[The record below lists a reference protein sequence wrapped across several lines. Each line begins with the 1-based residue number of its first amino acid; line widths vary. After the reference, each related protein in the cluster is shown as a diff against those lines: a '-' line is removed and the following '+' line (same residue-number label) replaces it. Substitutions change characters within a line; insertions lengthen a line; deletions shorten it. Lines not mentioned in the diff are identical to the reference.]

1 MFADKFDYNSMMAE
15 TKVVG
20 PALFGFFCLMFNI
33 ILLNFFIT
41 VILEGFTAVR
51 SDEQNQSN
59 EYEIVEFMVKRMKM
73 VMGVGQPKKI
83 NKKGIVNDPSKSQF
97 VYVESK
103 YSIKDYFFLNIE

>member
-1 MFADKFDYNSMMAE
+1 MMAE

-33 ILLNFFIT
+33 VLLNFFIT

-51 SDEQNQSN
+51 SDKNNQSN
-59 EYEIVEFMVKRMKM
+59 DYEIVEFIIKRAKM
-73 VMGVGQPKKI
+73 VAGIGQPKQK
-83 NKKGIVNDPSKSQF
+83 NKKKVVTSDPSKNRF

-103 YSIKDYFFLNIE
+103 YIYSFYDISRVLFRFSTLF